1 MPRPLA
7 YQGASASFFSRLRF
21 LVMPTLQLRDI
32 AIFRDLTRYRFLDR
46 RQIQRLHFPDDATG
60 RACRRRLLELVGA
73 GYVDR
78 LSLLYANPV
87 AGSPA
92 AVFQLARKGHE
103 FLAEHHDDE
112 RFRVMPAEGV
122 LPHLLQHWLALSE
135 THILLDQAIARQ
147 SVVTLDGWI
156 NEYDIVN
163 KDEQSPEKRY
173 CLYTLIR
180 DNPRLVCAPDAGF
193 VLSAGGH
200 SRVYYV
206 EQDRATSG
214 VQQLASG
221 KTKGYAAMFEN
232 GLHKRHFAQATLP
245 AFRVLLITT
254 SKKRRDNLR
263 GAIAT
268 KPGAN
273 LWWFASTD
281 DLTAET
287 FLSAAVWHVCGDAKP
302 HSIIRPAEGG
312 Q

>member
-1 MPRPLA
+1 MLN
-7 YQGASASFFSRLRF
+7 
-21 LVMPTLQLRDI
+21 LQIRDI
-32 AIFRDLTRYRFLDR
+32 AIFDDLVRYRFLDR
-46 RQIQRLHFPDDATG
+46 KQVQRLHFPEDATG
-60 RACRRRLLELVGA
+60 RACRRRMHELVAA

-78 LSLLYANPV
+78 LSLLYAHPI

-92 AVFQLARKGHE
+92 AVFQLSRKGYQY
-103 FLAEHHDDE
+103 LADHHDDE
-112 RFRVMPAEGV
+112 RLRVVPTESV

-135 THILLDQAIARQ
+135 THIMLDKAISLQ
-147 SVVTLDGWI
+147 SAVTLNGWV

-163 KDEQSPEKRY
+163 KSEQSPEKRY

-180 DNPRLVCAPDAGF
+180 ENPRLVCAPDAGF
-193 VLSAGGH
+193 LLSAGEH

-232 GLHKRHFAQATLP
+232 GLHKRHFSDATLP

-254 SKKRRDNLR
+254 SKKRRDNIR
-263 GAIAT
+263 AAIKT

-281 DLTAET
+281 DLSPET
-287 FLSAAVWHVCGDAKP
+287 FLTAPVWSVCGDDEAHP
-302 HSIIRPAEGG
+302 IIRKVEG
-312 Q
+312 

>member
-1 MPRPLA
+1 M
-7 YQGASASFFSRLRF
+7 
-21 LVMPTLQLRDI
+21 TLQLRDI
-32 AIFRDLTRYRFLDR
+32 AIFRDLARYRFLDR

-73 GYVDR
+73 GFVDR
-78 LSLLYANPV
+78 LSLLYAHPV
-87 AGSPA
+87 AGSPS

-103 FLAEHHDDE
+103 FLADHHDDE
-112 RFRVMPAEGV
+112 RYRLMPTEGV

-135 THILLDQAIARQ
+135 THILLDKAIERQ
-147 SVVTLDGWI
+147 NVVTLDGWI

-163 KDEQSPEKRY
+163 KDQQSPEKRY
-173 CLYTLIR
+173 CLYTLIHE
-180 DNPRLVCAPDAGF
+180 NPRLVCAPDAAF
-193 VLSAGGH
+193 LLSAAGH

-214 VQQLASG
+214 VQQLASA
-221 KTKGYAAMFEN
+221 KTKGYAAMFERAM
-232 GLHKRHFAQATLP
+232 HKRHFEQATLP

-263 GAIAT
+263 AAIST

-281 DLTAET
+281 DLSAET
-287 FLSAAVWHVCGDAKP
+287 FLSAPVWHVCGDDQAHP
-302 HSIIRPAEGG
+302 IIRQVEG
-312 Q
+312 

>member
-1 MPRPLA
+1 MPN
-7 YQGASASFFSRLRF
+7 
-21 LVMPTLQLRDI
+21 LQVRDI
-32 AIFRDLTRYRFLDR
+32 AIFRDLARYRFLDR
-46 RQIQRLHFPDDATG
+46 KQIQGLHFPEDTTG

-73 GYVDR
+73 GFVDR
-78 LSLLYANPV
+78 LSLLYAHP
-87 AGSPA
+87 ATGSPA
-92 AVFQLARKGHE
+92 AVYQLSRKGYE
-103 FLAEHHDDE
+103 FLADHHDDE
-112 RFRVMPAEGV
+112 RFRVMPTESV

-135 THILLDQAIARQ
+135 THIMLDKAIERQ
-147 SVVTLDGWI
+147 SVVQLGGWL

-163 KDEQSPEKRY
+163 KAEQQPEKRY

-180 DNPRLVCAPDAGF
+180 ENPRLVCAPDAGF

-232 GLHKRHFAQATLP
+232 GLHKRHFSAATLP

-254 SKKRRDNLR
+254 GKKRRDNIR
-263 GAIAT
+263 AAIKT

-281 DLTAET
+281 DLTPET
-287 FLSAAVWHVCGDAKP
+287 ILTDPVWFVCADDEP
-302 HSIIRPAEGG
+302 HSIIRPVEG
-312 Q
+312 